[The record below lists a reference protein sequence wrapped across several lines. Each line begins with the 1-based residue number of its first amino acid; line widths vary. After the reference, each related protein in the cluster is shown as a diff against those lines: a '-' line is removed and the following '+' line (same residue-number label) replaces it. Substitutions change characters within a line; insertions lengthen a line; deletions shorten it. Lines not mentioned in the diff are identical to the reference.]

1 MDREVLG
8 VRNVSLAPS
17 LLAVD
22 TPLTLILVSSV
33 VDASEHLD
41 FLTVDSDKPPDESL
55 LVPLG
60 VFNTFSGN
68 VSS

>member
-8 VRNVSLAPS
+8 FSNVSLAPS
-17 LLAVD
+17 PLAVD
-22 TPLTLILVSSV
+22 TPVTLILVSSA

-60 VFNTFSGN
+60 MTHTFSGN